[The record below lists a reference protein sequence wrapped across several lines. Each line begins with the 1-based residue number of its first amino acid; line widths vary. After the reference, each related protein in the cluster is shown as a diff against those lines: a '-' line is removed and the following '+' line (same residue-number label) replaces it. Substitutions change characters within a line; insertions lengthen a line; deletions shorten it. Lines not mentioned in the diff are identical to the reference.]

1 VDLTSRQKGSASMFF
16 IGIDVGKFNHCCAVL
31 NSEGE
36 VLVEP
41 FFFQNNSDGF
51 DLLLHNIKSF
61 HSSRHMC
68 GLESTGHYG
77 DNLLRFLLDNHFEVG
92 LINPIS
98 TGAKRKEKIRKTKND
113 KKDSL
118 TVCAVL
124 QSREYTHMTKNKLSL
139 REGKQLTRYHH
150 DLTRSLHQAKNKLQ
164 KCIDIVFPEFNDV
177 FATKYSKTYMAVL
190 KECGSAKAV
199 RNTHLTHLKKI
210 ISDASNGKL
219 NSVYPARLKESAKT
233 SIGEDNAVIT
243 LEIKQL
249 IDSIELI
256 LNQLSI
262 VDKKIEELARQ
273 LNSPIFTIPGISWIT
288 GMSILCELGPIDH
301 FSSPSKV
308 IAYTGLDCTV
318 YQSGQYNADKTAI
331 TKRGSPHI
339 RLSLYQ
345 AALPVCR
352 LNTTFNVY
360 YNRKRSEG
368 KSHRCAQGH
377 VVRKLLRVIFKLLTE
392 NICFDPALLK

>member
-1 VDLTSRQKGSASMFF
+1 MNY
-16 IGIDVGKFNHCCAVL
+16 IGIDVGKFNHCCAVM
-31 NSEGE
+31 NSDGE
-36 VLVEP
+36 VIVEP
-41 FFFQNNSDGF
+41 FFFQNNSVGF
-51 DLLLHNIKSF
+51 DSLLHTIKPF
-61 HSSRHMC
+61 RSSRHMS

-77 DNLLRFLLDNHFEVG
+77 DNLLRFLLDNQFEVG

-98 TGAKRKEKIRKTKND
+98 TDAKRRQKIRKTKND

-118 TVCAVL
+118 TICSVL
-124 QSREYTHMTKNKLSL
+124 QSREYTHMTRNKLSL

-150 DLTRSLHQAKNKLQ
+150 DLIAFLNQAKNKLQ
-164 KCIDIVFPEFNDV
+164 KCIDIVFPEYNTI
-177 FATKYSKTYMAVL
+177 FATKYSKAYMAIL
-190 KECGSAKAV
+190 KECGSAKAIKD
-199 RNTHLTHLKKI
+199 THLTHLKKTI
-210 ISDASNGKL
+210 LDASNGKIK
-219 NSVYPARLKESAKT
+219 SDYPARLKESAKT
-233 SIGEDNAVIT
+233 SIGEDNAVMT

-249 IDSIELI
+249 VASIEL
-256 LNQLSI
+256 LMDQLDI

-273 LNSPIFTIPGISWIT
+273 LNSPIFTIPGIGWIT
-288 GMSILCELGPIDH
+288 GMSILCELGPIDN
-301 FSSPSKV
+301 FSSHTKI
-308 IAYTGLDCTV
+308 IAYAGLDCAV

-345 AALPVCR
+345 AALPLCR
-352 LNTTFNVY
+352 FNATFNTY

-392 NICFDPALLK
+392 NMSFDAALLK

>member
-1 VDLTSRQKGSASMFF
+1 MNY
-16 IGIDVGKFNHCCAVL
+16 IGIDVGKFNHCCAVM

-41 FFFQNNSDGF
+41 FFFANNSDGF
-51 DLLLHNIKSF
+51 DALLHIIKPF
-61 HSSRHMC
+61 RSSRHMS

-77 DNLLRFLLDNHFEVG
+77 DNLLRFLLANDFQVG
-92 LINPIS
+92 MINPIS
-98 TGAKRKEKIRKTKND
+98 TDAKRKQKIRKTKND

-118 TVCAVL
+118 TICAVL
-124 QSREYTHMTKNKLSL
+124 QSRDYTHMTKNKLSL

-150 DLTRSLHQAKNKLQ
+150 DLTASLNQAKNRLQ
-164 KCIDIVFPEFNDV
+164 KCIDIVFPEYNSI
-177 FATKYSKTYMAVL
+177 FATKYSKAYMAVL
-190 KECGSAKAV
+190 KECGSAKV
-199 RNTHLTHLKKI
+199 IRETHLTHLKKI
-210 ISDASNGKL
+210 VSDASHGKI
-219 NSVYPARLKESAKT
+219 NSDYPTRLKESAKT
-233 SIGEDNAVIT
+233 SIGEDNAVMT

-249 IDSIELI
+249 IASIEL
-256 LNQLSI
+256 LMDQLDI
-262 VDKKIEELARQ
+262 VDKKIEELAHT
-273 LNSPIFTIPGISWIT
+273 LNSPIFTIPGIGWIT
-288 GMSILCELGPIDH
+288 GMSILCELGPIDN
-301 FSSPSKV
+301 FSSHTKV
-308 IAYTGLDCTV
+308 IAYTGLDCAV

-345 AALPVCR
+345 AALPLCR
-352 LNTTFNVY
+352 FNATFNEY

-392 NICFDPALLK
+392 NMSFDSALCK

>member
-1 VDLTSRQKGSASMFF
+1 MNY
-16 IGIDVGKFNHCCAVL
+16 IGIDVGKFNHCCAVM
-31 NSEGE
+31 NCEGE

-41 FFFQNNSDGF
+41 FFFDNNSDGF
-51 DLLLHNIKSF
+51 DFLLHIIKPFRSF
-61 HSSRHMC
+61 RHMS

-77 DNLLRFLLDNHFEVG
+77 DNLLRFLLDNDFQVG

-98 TGAKRKEKIRKTKND
+98 TDAMRKQKIRKNKND

-118 TVCAVL
+118 TICAVL
-124 QSREYTHMTKNKLSL
+124 QSRDYTHMTKNKLSL

-150 DLTRSLHQAKNKLQ
+150 DLTASLNQAKNKLQ
-164 KCIDIVFPEFNDV
+164 KCIDIVFPEYNSI
-177 FATKYSKTYMAVL
+177 FATKYSKAYMAVL
-190 KECGSAKAV
+190 KQCGSAKV
-199 RNTHLTHLKKI
+199 IRETHLTHLKKI
-210 ISDASNGKL
+210 VLAASNGKI
-219 NSVYPARLKESAKT
+219 NSDYPTRLKESAKT
-233 SIGEDNAVIT
+233 SIGEDNAVMT

-249 IDSIELI
+249 IASI
-256 LNQLSI
+256 QLLMDQLDV

-273 LNSPIFTIPGISWIT
+273 LNSPIFTIPGIGWIT
-288 GMSILCELGPIDH
+288 GMSILCELGPIDN
-301 FSSPSKV
+301 FSSHTKV
-308 IAYTGLDCTV
+308 IAYAGLDCAV

-345 AALPVCR
+345 AALPLCR
-352 LNTTFNVY
+352 FNATFNEY

-392 NICFDPALLK
+392 NVNFDSALCK

>member
-1 VDLTSRQKGSASMFF
+1 MFF
-16 IGIDVGKFNHCCAVL
+16 IGIDVGKFNHCCSVI
-31 NSEGE
+31 NSDGE
-36 VLVEP
+36 CLLDP
-41 FFFQNNSDGF
+41 FFFDNNHDGF
-51 DLLLHNIKSF
+51 DLLLHNIKQF
-61 HSSRHMC
+61 RSSRHIS

-77 DNLLRFLLDNHFEVG
+77 DNLLRFLLDHGFEVG

-98 TGAKRKEKIRKTKND
+98 TDAKRKEKIRKTKND
-113 KKDSL
+113 KKDTL
-118 TVCAVL
+118 TICAVL
-124 QSREYTHMTKNKLSL
+124 QSREFTHMTRNKLSL
-139 REGKQLTRYHH
+139 REGKLLTRYHH
-150 DLTRSLHQAKNKLQ
+150 DLTRSLNQAKNKLQ
-164 KCIDIVFPEFNDV
+164 KCIDIVFPGFNTV
-177 FATKYSKTYMAVL
+177 FATKYSNTYMAVL

-199 RNTHLTHLKKI
+199 RDTHLTHLKKI
-210 ISDASNGKL
+210 ISDASNGKI
-219 NSVYPARLKESAKT
+219 NSHYPSLLKESAKT

-249 IDSIELI
+249 VASIELLI
-256 LNQLSI
+256 EQLDA
-262 VDKKIEELARQ
+262 VDKKIEELARS
-273 LNSPIFTIPGISWIT
+273 LNSPIFTIPGIGFIT

-301 FSSPSKV
+301 FSSSSKV
-308 IAYTGLDCTV
+308 VAYAGLDCAV

-345 AALPVCR
+345 AALPLCR
-352 LNTTFNVY
+352 FNATFNAY

-392 NICFDPALLK
+392 NMSFDPALCK

>member
-1 VDLTSRQKGSASMFF
+1 MLKGSIFMFF
-16 IGIDVGKFNHCCAVL
+16 IGIDVGKFNHCCCVM

-41 FFFQNNSDGF
+41 FFFDNNHDGF
-51 DLLLHNIKSF
+51 DLLYHTINQFRSY
-61 HSSRHMC
+61 RHMS

-77 DNLLRFLLDNHFEVG
+77 DNLLRFLLDKGFEVG

-98 TGAKRKEKIRKTKND
+98 TDAKRKEKIRKTKND

-118 TVCAVL
+118 TICAVL
-124 QSREYTHMTKNKLSL
+124 QSREYTHMSKNKLAL

-150 DLTRSLHQAKNKLQ
+150 DLTRSLNQAKNKLQ
-164 KCIDIVFPEFNDV
+164 KCIDIVFPEYNTI
-177 FATKYSKTYMAVL
+177 FATKYSKAYMAIL

-199 RNTHLTHLKKI
+199 QDTHLTHLKKI
-210 ISDASNGKL
+210 ISDASNGKI
-219 NSVYPARLKESAKT
+219 SSDYPARLKESAKT
-233 SIGEDNAVIT
+233 SIGEDNAVLT

-249 IDSIELI
+249 VASIEL
-256 LNQLSI
+256 LMDQLDV
-262 VDKKIEELARQ
+262 VDTKIEELALT
-273 LNSPIFTIPGISWIT
+273 LNSPIFTIPGIGWIT
-288 GMSILCELGPIDH
+288 GMSILCELGPVDN
-301 FSSPSKV
+301 FSSSSKV
-308 IAYTGLDCTV
+308 IAYAGLDCTV

-345 AALPVCR
+345 AALPLCR
-352 LNTTFNVY
+352 FNATFNTY

-392 NICFDPALLK
+392 NIDFDPALCK

>member
-1 VDLTSRQKGSASMFF
+1 MFF
-16 IGIDVGKFNHCCAVL
+16 IGIDVGKFNHCCAVM
-31 NSEGE
+31 NSEGD

-41 FFFQNNSDGF
+41 FFFENNKHGF
-51 DLLLHNIKSF
+51 DSLLHVIRKF
-61 HSSRHMC
+61 RSSRHIS

-77 DNLLRFLLDNHFEVG
+77 DNLLRFLLENRFEVG

-98 TGAKRKEKIRKTKND
+98 TDAKRREKIRKAKND

-118 TVCAVL
+118 TICAVL
-124 QSREYTHMTKNKLSL
+124 QSRKFTHMTKNKLAL

-150 DLTRSLHQAKNKLQ
+150 NLTASLNQAKNKLQ
-164 KCIDIVFPEFNDV
+164 KCIDITFPEYNTV
-177 FATKYSKTYMAVL
+177 FATKYSKAYMAVL
-190 KECGSAKAV
+190 KECGSAKAITD
-199 RNTHLTHLKKI
+199 THLSHLKKI
-210 ISDASNGKL
+210 IADASNGKI
-219 NSVYPARLKESAKT
+219 SYDYPARLKESAKT
-233 SIGEDNAVIT
+233 SIGEDNAVMT

-249 IDSIELI
+249 VTSIEL
-256 LNQLSI
+256 LMNQLHE
-262 VDKKIEELARQ
+262 VDIKIEELARS
-273 LNSPIFTIPGISWIT
+273 LNSPIFTIPGIGLIT
-288 GMSILCELGPIDH
+288 GMSILCELGPIDN
-301 FSSPSKV
+301 FSSHSKV
-308 IAYTGLDCTV
+308 IDYAGLDCAV

-345 AALPVCR
+345 AALTVCR
-352 LNTTFNVY
+352 YNATFKTY

-392 NICFDPALLK
+392 NMEFDPALLK